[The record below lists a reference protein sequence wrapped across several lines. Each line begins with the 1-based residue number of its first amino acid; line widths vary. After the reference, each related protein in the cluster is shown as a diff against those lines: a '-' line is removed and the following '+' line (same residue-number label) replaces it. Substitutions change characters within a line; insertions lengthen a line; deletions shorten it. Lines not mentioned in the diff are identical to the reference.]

1 MAIKTSVCLWNR
13 LFVIKIWRHLWVS
26 KAQLTKAFQKAQKEE
41 DEELDAYRK
50 VRLRQQRQALDKDLF
65 NSQRTLAE
73 ESKVLPSVR
82 VSLR

>member
-1 MAIKTSVCLWNR
+1 MY
-13 LFVIKIWRHLWVS
+13 
-26 KAQLTKAFQKAQKEE
+26 KARLTKAFQKAQKEE
-41 DEELDAYRK
+41 DDERDAYRK

-82 VSLR
+82 VSVV

>member
-1 MAIKTSVCLWNR
+1 VY
-13 LFVIKIWRHLWVS
+13 
-26 KAQLTKAFQKAQKEE
+26 KARLTKAFQKAQKEE
-41 DEELDAYRK
+41 DDERDAYRK

-82 VSLR
+82 VSVV

>member
-1 MAIKTSVCLWNR
+1 M
-13 LFVIKIWRHLWVS
+13 S